1 MTPNITGTELSQYMD
16 AKDLTLEDMGALLG
30 GKASSTV
37 MRWQKG
43 QEIPGDTQI
52 LLKLLIRGEMP
63 FREENTPRQVRD
75 AMWELEMSLGT
86 WEEINRRRIAGGYAT
101 VTDWIASLVR
111 EELHEKQALS
121 DSRTADHAPMED
133 VALSS
138 EDTTPPPVTEPRQEV
153 VYGDTSK
160 KKKP

>member
-1 MTPNITGTELSQYMD
+1 MLIHGEVPFKGDTIPPNI
-16 AKDLTLEDMGALLG
+16 
-30 GKASSTV
+30 
-37 MRWQKG
+37 
-43 QEIPGDTQI
+43 
-52 LLKLLIRGEMP
+52 
-63 FREENTPRQVRD
+63 RD
-75 AMWELEMSLGT
+75 AMWELEMSLET